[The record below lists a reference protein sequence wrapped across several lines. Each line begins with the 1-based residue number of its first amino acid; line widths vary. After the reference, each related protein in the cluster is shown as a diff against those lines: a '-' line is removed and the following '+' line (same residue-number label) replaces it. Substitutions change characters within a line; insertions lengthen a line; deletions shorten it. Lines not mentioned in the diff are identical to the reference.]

1 MICNLSNVFLAERQF
16 LKHCFGRYRSL
27 SVVLK
32 ISFLILVTISVFC
45 LAVFNF
51 PFFPLSWS
59 KAARRERC
67 PELEDWIPFIIQHF
81 DQLKGG
87 STIQP
92 LVSITFVIFCF
103 LTLWVLSHIWKSS
116 IHLFQHDCINI
127 FRVKIVL
134 NLVAASQTCFVVH
147 FYPWFIFCSPLFH
160 TRLQKISYIQLNLH

>member
-1 MICNLSNVFLAERQF
+1 MSKVFLAEGQF
-16 LKHCFGRYRSL
+16 LKHCFGRYRS
-27 SVVLK
+27 
-32 ISFLILVTISVFC
+32 C
-45 LAVFNF
+45 LLYSKFHFWYRWRYPYFAFTVFNF
-51 PFFPLSWS
+51 PFFPLSSS

-87 STIQP
+87 STTQP

>member
-1 MICNLSNVFLAERQF
+1 MSKVFLAEGQF
-16 LKHCFGRYRSL
+16 LKHCFGRYRS
-27 SVVLK
+27 
-32 ISFLILVTISVFC
+32 C
-45 LAVFNF
+45 LLYSKFHFWYRWRYPYFAFTVFNF
-51 PFFPLSWS
+51 PFFPLPSS

-87 STIQP
+87 STTQP

>member
-1 MICNLSNVFLAERQF
+1 MSKVFLAEGQF
-16 LKHCFGRYRSL
+16 LKHCFGRYRS
-27 SVVLK
+27 
-32 ISFLILVTISVFC
+32 C
-45 LAVFNF
+45 LLYSKFHFWYWWRYPYFAFTVFNV
-51 PFFPLSWS
+51 PFFPLSSS

-87 STIQP
+87 STTQP

-103 LTLWVLSHIWKSS
+103 LTPWVLSHIWKSS